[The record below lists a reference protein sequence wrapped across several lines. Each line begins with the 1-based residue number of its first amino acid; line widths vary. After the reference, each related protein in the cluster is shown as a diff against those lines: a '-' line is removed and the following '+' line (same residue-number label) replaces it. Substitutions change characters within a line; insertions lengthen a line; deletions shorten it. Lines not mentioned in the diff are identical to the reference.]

1 MELFYIVH
9 LVVPQFNRLLI
20 NTLIFQTP
28 QERANLRCFY
38 SNSDSD
44 WLRLGPM
51 KIQINSHDPAHAV
64 IKDFFYERECDE
76 TTKFLG
82 PHLNF
87 PPGRMNPKAKKN
99 DWTMKKFVSYVRY

>member
-1 MELFYIVH
+1 
-9 LVVPQFNRLLI
+9 
-20 NTLIFQTP
+20 
-28 QERANLRCFY
+28 
-38 SNSDSD
+38 
-44 WLRLGPM
+44 M

-64 IKDFFYERECDE
+64 IKEFFYERECDE

-99 DWTMKKFVSYVRY
+99 DWTMKKFVSFDRYWKWKYYFCLVHRDTFFEYC